1 MPGKKETTT
10 TTKQVHWKFKENQE
24 YLRLE
29 QTE

>member
-10 TTKQVHWKFKENQE
+10 TKQLPWKFKENQE
-24 YLRLE
+24 YMRLE